1 MNKKVIVNA
10 VKPPYKK
17 NGIATTFPIRKKAG
31 VYIIFIK
38 TKVVYVGYSGVSV
51 YNALYHHFSKWND
64 KRQGK
69 RITYDKNNKDIK
81 VRVIY
86 TNSKYF
92 ANNLET
98 ALIIKLKPRDN
109 KQQYWLEYQTEQK
122 ENDAYDLYT
131 GAKIGNLI
139 THDYTNKDLPF

>member
-1 MNKKVIVNA
+1 MAKKILINE
-10 VKPPYKK
+10 VKAPYKS
-17 NGIATTFPIRKKAG
+17 NGIATTFNIRHKPG
-31 VYIIFIK
+31 VYIIFEK
-38 TKVVYVGYSGVSV
+38 KLVVYVGYSAVNV

-64 KRQGK
+64 KRQDK
-69 RITYDKNNKDIK
+69 RITYDKNNNDIK

-109 KQQYWLEYQTEQK
+109 KNKYWLEYEMEKK
-122 ENDAYDLYT
+122 ENEAFDLYT
-131 GAKIGNLI
+131 NTKLNNLI
-139 THDYTNKDLPF
+139 THDFTNKDLPF